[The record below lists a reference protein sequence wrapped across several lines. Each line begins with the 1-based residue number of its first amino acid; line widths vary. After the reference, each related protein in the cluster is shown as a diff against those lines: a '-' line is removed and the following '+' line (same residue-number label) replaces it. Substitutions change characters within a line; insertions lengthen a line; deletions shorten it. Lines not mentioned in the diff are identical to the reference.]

1 MREFNGHQLERLLE
15 AFVSFDRLVKAACC
29 LMTYKYGGSI
39 VVLSISKIVK
49 PNEKQKELT
58 SDFRQGFTTSVVR

>member
-39 VVLSISKIVK
+39 VVLSISKSVELNK
-49 PNEKQKELT
+49 KHKEMT
-58 SDFRQGFTTSVVR
+58 SGFQRGNFCKH